1 MAVRKVGRGRESA
14 SASKGK
20 IIKLKCEHV
29 SASEAGDEIF
39 QVMFEAKRD
48 QEDGPYV
55 LIQRAFWEEDEGG
68 PSSCYL
74 ETHDL
79 RLIGHYPTLDM
90 ELTRNRFIL
99 RLPPP
104 VSETIEVDF
113 EASDKQFREIRRMLS
128 IILQKDLEKEEVA

>member
-1 MAVRKVGRGRESA
+1 V
-14 SASKGK
+14 
-20 IIKLKCEHV
+20 KLKCEQA

-55 LIQRAFWEEDEGG
+55 LIQRAFFEEEEDDGM
-68 PSSCYL
+68 PSFCYL
-74 ETHDL
+74 ETHDE

-90 ELTRNRFIL
+90 ELMRNRFIL

-113 EASDKQFREIRRMLS
+113 EASDNEFQEIRRMLS
-128 IILQKDLEKEEVA
+128 IILQRDLEKGVIRKHRT